1 MTHKYTPLNCSKCG
15 QWVGKDGFM
24 DCGYDSEGTPE
35 IGYPLC
41 KRCLDARGPTV
52 YDLEREIRE
61 IGTASSIAAKER
73 VAELKKQVADRMERW
88 K

>member
-1 MTHKYTPLNCSKCG
+1 L
-15 QWVGKDGFM
+15 VGKDGWEDVSYDM
-24 DCGYDSEGTPE
+24 DTGLYE

-61 IGTASSIAAKER
+61 IGTASSTAAKER
-73 VAELKKQVADRMERW
+73 VAELKTQVAKRMKRW
-88 K
+88 RNE